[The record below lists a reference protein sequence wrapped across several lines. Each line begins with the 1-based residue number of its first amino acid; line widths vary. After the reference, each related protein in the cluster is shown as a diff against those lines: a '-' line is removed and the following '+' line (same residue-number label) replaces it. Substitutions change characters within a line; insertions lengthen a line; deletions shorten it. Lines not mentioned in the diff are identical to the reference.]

1 MASNPVL
8 ARLMLVAC
16 AVLFSTGGAAI
27 KACALSGWQVACV
40 RSAIAA
46 AALLVL
52 LPESRRRPTVRAALV
67 AVAYAATLVLFVRAT
82 KLTTAASAIFLQS
95 SAPLYLLVLGPW
107 LLAERVHR
115 RDLLFVAALA
125 AGLVL
130 LIGGVDPPQ
139 ASAPDPVLGNR
150 LAAVSGVTWAL
161 TIVGLRHAARDDS
174 GGAASAVVIGNALA
188 ALVCLPFALPL
199 PSPNAADVAV
209 LLYLGVFQIGLA
221 YFLLTRGIR
230 HVPALEASLLLLIE
244 PVLNPLW
251 AWAVQGEVPAA
262 AALAG
267 GALILVTTGLL
278 TARRAVSAGPPAT
291 PASLE

>member
-1 MASNPVL
+1 MARSAVL

-27 KACALSGWQVACV
+27 KACSLSGWQVACL

-46 AALLVL
+46 VALLLL
-52 LPESRRRPTVRAALV
+52 LPESRRRPTVRAVLV
-67 AVAYAATLVLFVRAT
+67 AFAYAATLVLFVRAT

-115 RDLLFVAALA
+115 RDLLFVAALGG
-125 AGLVL
+125 GLAL
-130 LIGGVDPPQ
+130 LVGGVDPPQ

-150 LAAVSGVTWAL
+150 LAAASGLTWAL
-161 TIVGLRHAARDDS
+161 TLVGLRHAARDD
-174 GGAASAVVIGNALA
+174 GAVAASAVVVGNALA

-199 PSPNAADVAV
+199 PPPSGADVAV

-221 YFLLTRGIR
+221 YFLLTRGIS
-230 HVPALEASLLLLIE
+230 HLPALEASLLLLIE
-244 PVLNPLW
+244 PVLNPIW
-251 AWAVQGEVPAA
+251 AWAFQGETPAA
-262 AALAG
+262 ASLAG
-267 GALILVTTGLL
+267 GAVILATTTLM
-278 TARRAVSAGPPAT
+278 TARRAVSAGPPPT
-291 PASLE
+291 PAS